1 MLSVIASIS
10 IKPGCKDDFI
20 DIFKANVLEVLKET
34 GCIEY
39 TPMVDLHTGWPMQ
52 YTDENTVTILEKW
65 ESLDALKNHFTTPHM
80 LAYKDKTKDLVIGV
94 SAKILTEP

>member
-10 IKPGCKDDFI
+10 IKPGCKQDFI
-20 DIFKANVLEVLKET
+20 DIFKANVPEVLQEG

-39 TPMVDLHTGWPMQ
+39 APMVDLPTGWPIQ
-52 YTDENTVTILEKW
+52 ETDEDTVTILEKW

-80 LAYKDKTKDLVIGV
+80 VAYKDKTKDLVLGV
-94 SAKILTEP
+94 SAKILTGA